1 MFCLFAD
8 SVASNA
14 PFVAKLNALE
24 KAVKNSRHVAGSLR
38 DELYLL
44 SDLYDKLALCSLE
57 LYKFDFGNDEEI
69 VFQAGEILSGS
80 DWSKGN
86 VEESDL
92 RSNFKADV
100 LAVQGQ
106 MDDISTKRM
115 KLLACEVSSLR
126 RKLKGNKR
134 ANKKKTKRFNI
145 FHLFLFISDGVVP
158 ARKKLRSHLLWC
170 LSKLDKNPQNV

>member
-1 MFCLFAD
+1 M
-8 SVASNA
+8 ASNA
-14 PFVAKLNALE
+14 PFVTNLNAWK
-24 KAVKNSRHVAGSLR
+24 KAVKNSRHVTGSLR

-44 SDLYDKLALCSLE
+44 SDLYDKLALCSLK

-92 RSNFKADV
+92 RNNLKADV
-100 LAVQGQ
+100 FAVQGQ
-106 MDDISTKRM
+106 IDDILTKCM
-115 KLLACEVSSLR
+115 KLLACEVSSLK

-134 ANKKKTKRFNI
+134 AKK
-145 FHLFLFISDGVVP
+145 
-158 ARKKLRSHLLWC
+158 RKPRDLTFFAGT
-170 LSKLDKNPQNV
+170 